1 MTIFLG
7 LCPMKG
13 RFRFSFAC
21 DFSCGEPPRY
31 ALRFPPIPMRLLTQ
45 WIQWLLGV
53 DILRIPNIESEL
65 CFPQSKVAK
74 KHFFFPNLF
83 LSKVWH
89 QPIFFSPRKKNCG
102 GKKNGGDFISF
113 LCEGPLHKNISMLC
127 RWGLT
132 GGSNDAPGVSAFFF
146 LKFGRETLFHCFTW
160 LMEVQSLEIHLKYMQ
175 ISPGF
180 KTKSQGFSIFWC
192 HSIRTGWLQKRLGS
206 ARCFAGSLCWCCCQ
220 WNPEIHEDV
229 ETDGCGWPMVRRS
242 GNINPRCWGV

>member
-45 WIQWLLGV
+45 WIQWLLGGN
-53 DILRIPNIESEL
+53 ILRIPNIESEL

-74 KHFFFPNLF
+74 KHLFFPICFCPKFGTNPFF
-83 LSKVWH
+83 LPQKILW
-89 QPIFFSPRKKNCG
+89 R
-102 GKKNGGDFISF
+102 KKNGGDFISF

-146 LKFGRETLFHCFTW
+146 LNFGRETLFHCFT
-160 LMEVQSLEIHLKYMQ
+160 
-175 ISPGF
+175 
-180 KTKSQGFSIFWC
+180 
-192 HSIRTGWLQKRLGS
+192 
-206 ARCFAGSLCWCCCQ
+206 
-220 WNPEIHEDV
+220 
-229 ETDGCGWPMVRRS
+229 
-242 GNINPRCWGV
+242 

>member
-74 KHFFFPNLF
+74 KHFFFSQFVFVQSLAPTHFF
-83 LSKVWH
+83 LPQKILW
-89 QPIFFSPRKKNCG
+89 RKKN
-102 GKKNGGDFISF
+102 
-113 LCEGPLHKNISMLC
+113 
-127 RWGLT
+127 RWRFHFVSVWRATPQEYFNAMQVGID
-132 GGSNDAPGVSAFFF
+132 GREQWCAGRVGVFF

-160 LMEVQSLEIHLKYMQ
+160 HMEVQSLEIHLKYMQ
-175 ISPGF
+175 ISPFF
-180 KTKSQGFSIFWC
+180 KTKPQGFSIFWC
-192 HSIRTGWLQKRLGS
+192 HSIRTGWLQKRLGP

-229 ETDGCGWPMVRRS
+229 EMDGCGWPMVRRS
-242 GNINPRCWGV
+242 GNMNPRCWGV